1 MSSFMIMTTS
11 TLIFSTYSHI
21 SIFHYMTY
29 LDIILKAIGYSI
41 CIFVLI
47 HLINKSPSFF
57 YNDRQLAI

>member
-11 TLIFSTYSHI
+11 TLIFSTYYHI

-29 LDIILKAIGYSI
+29 LDIILKVTGYSI

-47 HLINKSPSFF
+47 HLISKSPSFF